1 MNPQALESLVARAE
15 SLLLRLE
22 QWLPQPAAAP
32 DWQASTAFR
41 WRKRSGTG
49 VLKVDGQEVARST
62 MERSIPITLQWDESF
77 DVGADTL
84 TGVDDR
90 DYQPPFA
97 FDGTIDA
104 LTIRIDRP
112 QLSPEEIR
120 KLEAAQGGSNRTS
133 E

>member
-1 MNPQALESLVARAE
+1 MRWEGKETLTPGKHTIEFDYAYDGMGLGTLAFN
-15 SLLLRLE
+15 
-22 QWLPQPAAAP
+22 
-32 DWQASTAFR
+32 STSGLG
-41 WRKRSGTG
+41 RSGTG
-49 VLKVDGQEVARST
+49 VLKVDGKEVARAT

-112 QLSPEEIR
+112 QLSPQDVR